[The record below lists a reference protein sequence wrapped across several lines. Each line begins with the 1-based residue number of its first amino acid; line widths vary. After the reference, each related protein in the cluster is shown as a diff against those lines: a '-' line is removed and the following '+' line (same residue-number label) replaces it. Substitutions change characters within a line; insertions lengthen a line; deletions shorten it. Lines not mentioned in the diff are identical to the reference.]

1 MVAKPLLTAPVRRIT
16 HPTDLTPVPSNALAW
31 ATALA
36 KANNAELLLLHILPP
51 PMPIF
56 EIESPLKA
64 RAEYALGVLL
74 GRLKNEQR

>member
-1 MVAKPLLTAPVRRIT
+1 
-16 HPTDLTPVPSNALAW
+16 
-31 ATALA
+31 LA